1 MDILTRADLDDLARQ
16 NDASAHVSLFLPTHR
31 LGSEDR
37 TDPVRWK
44 NLLTSTE
51 SALADRGLRRGEVEE
66 LLAPARMLQEDALAW
81 QHMSDGLAMFPKK
94 AREDHTVRREP

>member
-51 SALADRGLRRGEVEE
+51 SALADRACGAGRSRSSSLPRGCCRRTPWPG
-66 LLAPARMLQEDALAW
+66 
-81 QHMSDGLAMFPKK
+81 S
-94 AREDHTVRREP
+94 T